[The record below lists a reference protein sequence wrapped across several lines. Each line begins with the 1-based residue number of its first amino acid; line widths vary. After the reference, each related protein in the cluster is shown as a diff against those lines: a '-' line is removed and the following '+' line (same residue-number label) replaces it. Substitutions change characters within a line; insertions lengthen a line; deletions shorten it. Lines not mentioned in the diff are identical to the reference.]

1 MKCYDFELNIT
12 PFLDG
17 ELKQKNL
24 TKFRD
29 HREVCEVCKS
39 KLNSMKDLINGLNN
53 IKPILPPNDFTV
65 KLHKKINNLNSR
77 KLSKKWNPLELLPF
91 GMKPLHTLAFG
102 FSLIVVIASSFM
114 LLNIDQ
120 VPSVNMSKHSQA
132 TAPGQFRKMPQQ
144 TENQG
149 FYTQSSQQDTMSRD
163 SVENRQNIN
172 ESSPSIHLVKKN
184 K

>member
-1 MKCYDFELNIT
+1 MNCYDFELNIT
-12 PFLDG
+12 PFLEG

-24 TKFRD
+24 TKFRG
-29 HREVCEVCKS
+29 HSETCAGCKS
-39 KLNSMKDLINGLNN
+39 KLDNIKDLINRLNN

-65 KLHKKINNLNSR
+65 KLHNRINHLNSR
-77 KLSKKWNPLELLPF
+77 KLSKKWNPLDLLPF
-91 GMKPLHTLAFG
+91 GMRPLHTFAFG

-114 LLNIDQ
+114 LLNVDK
-120 VPSVNMSKHSQA
+120 VPAVNMSKHKQMAS
-132 TAPGQFRKMPQQ
+132 PGQFRKMPHQ

-149 FYTQSSQQDTMSRD
+149 FYTQSTHQDTMSRD
-163 SVENRQNIN
+163 SLENPQNLI